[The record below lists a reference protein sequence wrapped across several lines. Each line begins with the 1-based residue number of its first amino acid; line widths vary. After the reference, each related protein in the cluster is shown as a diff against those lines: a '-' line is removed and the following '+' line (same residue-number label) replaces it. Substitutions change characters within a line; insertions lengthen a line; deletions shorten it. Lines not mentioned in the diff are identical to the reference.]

1 MFCGSCMQDNT
12 LARTLR
18 LAGVDAVLVPTY
30 TPIRVDE
37 EDVSSERVF
46 LGGINVYL
54 DSAIPGWKRLPAWM
68 TGWLNR
74 PSVIRTLSK
83 LGSTDAAKLGSLTL
97 DMLKGTAGPQARE
110 ISQFADYLCD
120 ELQPDVVLF
129 SNGLLSGV
137 LSGLKSRFAGRIFCM
152 LQGDDIFL
160 DALSKRWRPR
170 VMEQMQ
176 RNCQA
181 FDGFVTHSQYYRDY
195 MCDYLKLP
203 AERFAQIPL
212 TVESLPAETLPA
224 ETLPAET
231 SDPPAA
237 SSQRYSLGYFA
248 RICPEKGIH
257 NFLAAAER
265 VLPEF
270 PDSHVGIAGYLP
282 GQHQKWFHRLL
293 KKTQAAAPGRV
304 HWLSSPDTREE
315 KFAIIRRFD
324 HLCVPTDYREPKG
337 LYVLEAAL
345 CGVPSILPRH
355 GAFPELIASLGAGT
369 LYDVDSEAAPHGQ
382 LDHLTQAFRHCLQNS
397 SDTLER
403 SLPQRAMSRYGMR
416 ATAEPIRA
424 ALADLAD

>member
-37 EDVSSERVF
+37 EDVSNERVF

-54 DSAIPGWKRLPAWM
+54 DSAIPGWKRLPSWL

-83 LGSTDAAKLGSLTL
+83 LGSTDASRLGSLTL

-110 ISQFADYLCD
+110 ISQFADYLCE

-137 LSGLKSRFAGRIFCM
+137 LSALRSRFAGKIFCM

-160 DALSKRWRPR
+160 DALNKRWRPR

-176 RNCQA
+176 QNCQA

-195 MCDYLKLP
+195 MCDYLHLP
-203 AERFAQIPL
+203 TERFAQIPL
-212 TVESLPAETLPA
+212 TVESLPAAST
-224 ETLPAET
+224 
-231 SDPPAA
+231 A
-237 SSQRYSLGYFA
+237 SSDAEVQPFDLGYFA

-293 KKTQAAAPGRV
+293 KQTQAAAPGRV

-315 KFAIIRRFD
+315 KFAIIKRFN

-369 LYDVDSEAAPHGQ
+369 LYDTASATAPHEQ
-382 LDHLTQAFRHCLQNS
+382 LDHLTQAFRQCLQNL
-397 SDTLER
+397 SDRHRE
-403 SLPQRAMSRYGMR
+403 SLPQRVLSHYGMQ
-416 ATAEPIRA
+416 ATAEPIRR
-424 ALADLAD
+424 ALAGLAD